1 MDCAVR
7 GYHVYQAIWPNPYM
21 GEQLQCQEEYG
32 NPHDMYAVSVIRDDV
47 IVGHLPRNISTPC
60 HMFLHFGGTIESA
73 VNGARRYS
81 ADLEQGGL
89 EIPCSLIFR
98 GTTNESIE
106 KVKEKLKRHQKNA
119 VKL

>member
-1 MDCAVR
+1 MFIKPYGR
-7 GYHVYQAIWPNPYM
+7 IHIWMN
-21 GEQLQCQEEYG
+21 GCSARS
-32 NPHDMYAVSVIRDDV
+32 MYAVSVIRDDV

-60 HMFLHFGGTIESA
+60 HMFLRFGGTIESV

-106 KVKEKLKRHQKNA
+106 LKS
-119 VKL
+119 